1 MIRTIRVPTAWAVA
15 AALWWCSATLSAQTL
30 TAQASASSQ
39 TQPARQTRQTQQGQ
53 ATHGPA
59 AVDDRLATPTGHE
72 VNVSV
77 GSYTY
82 VEPSALRISIH
93 GTKLG
98 GEYTGTVSL
107 DKRRHW
113 FAQANVRGTIGNV
126 TYTGWCSPWLITP
139 NSASPNGYELDVG
152 DASACSETGDKDWYL
167 EGRALV
173 GKDLIGHAWALSPY
187 TGLGFRHL
195 SNGTTGIAGYRTD
208 NYLYLPFGATAR
220 TEVASH
226 RVLSFNLEYDR
237 LIHGW
242 QKTRDSEFGGG
253 YVPATTTAPIF
264 TIDGFTDISF
274 AQHGGW
280 ALRASAKY
288 QVTTHWS
295 VEPYYIRWSVSASPV
310 NYETVA
316 FTVNNVTAHEQ
327 LGAYEPWNVTNEFGV
342 KLGLHFK

>member
-1 MIRTIRVPTAWAVA
+1 MRVTRRHTVGLLVVGTLLTLACPVSARGQVTTA
-15 AALWWCSATLSAQTL
+15 STQ
-30 TAQASASSQ
+30 SASR
-39 TQPARQTRQTQQGQ
+39 PQQD
-53 ATHGPA
+53 P
-59 AVDDRLATPTGHE
+59 AVDDRLATLTGHD

-82 VEPSALRISIH
+82 VEPGELRISIH
-93 GTKLG
+93 GIKLG

-107 DKRRHW
+107 DKRKHW

-126 TYTGWCSPWLITP
+126 TYTGWCSPWQITP
-139 NSASPNGYELDVG
+139 NSASPNGYELGVG

-173 GKDLIGHAWALSPY
+173 GKDLIGHAWAVSPY
-187 TGLGFRHL
+187 SGLGFRHL
-195 SNGTTGIAGYRTD
+195 SNGTTGTAGYRTD
-208 NYLYLPFGATAR
+208 DYLYLPFGATAR

-226 RVLSFNLEYDR
+226 HVLSFNLEYDR

-242 QKTRDSEFGGG
+242 QKTRSSELGGG
-253 YVPATTTAPIF
+253 YVPATATAPAFI
-264 TIDGFTDISF
+264 IEGFTDLSF
-274 AQHGGW
+274 DQHAGW

-288 QVTTHWS
+288 QVTAHWS
-295 VEPYYIRWSVSASPV
+295 VEPYYVRWSVSASPV
-310 NYETVA
+310 NYGTVA

-327 LGAYEPWNVTNEFGV
+327 LGYYEPNNYTNEFGV